1 MKSILTL
8 FLSLL
13 FYSLSYAQE
22 NDSSVYKDFIKIDN
36 VIDVKYHRD
45 YYQKGQLKSE
55 GWLVCEQ
62 SSPESE
68 IVKVEN
74 YANYPVLEYKYGVW
88 KRYYKSGNI
97 AGIDSMGT
105 LPNSESHQY
114 DYNEKG
120 CLTKIV
126 FVKEKDSIKIETGMF
141 SEYSLRNAE
150 RITFKYYD
158 CDGILKEE
166 SFSPENVKNGTWKW
180 YKNAKLYK
188 IKEYK
193 DGKLVKAKKYG
204 T

>member
-1 MKSILTL
+1 L
-8 FLSLL
+8 
-13 FYSLSYAQE
+13 E
-22 NDSSVYKDFIKIDN
+22 NV
-36 VIDVKYHRD
+36 VDVKYARD
-45 YYQKGQLKSE
+45 YFPKGQLKSE
-55 GWLVCEQ
+55 GWLVCENP
-62 SSPESE
+62 SPESD

-74 YANYPVLEYKYGVW
+74 YDNYPLLEYKYGVW

-97 AGIDSMGT
+97 AGIDSMGN
-105 LPNSESHQY
+105 LPNSASHQY
-114 DYNEKG
+114 DYNEQG

-141 SEYSLRNAE
+141 SEYSLSNTE

-180 YKNAKLYK
+180 YKNGKLFK
-188 IKEYK
+188 TKEYK
-193 DGKLVKAKKYG
+193 DGKLLKAKKYD